1 MAVDTHRLR
10 ELYPF
15 EGRFLDLEGGRMH
28 FLDEGSAEGAPVLML
43 HGNPSWSFLF
53 RDLVKAWRPH
63 GRAIVPDHIGMGLSD
78 KPEDDRYPYTLSRR
92 VDDVEAL
99 LAHLGITGPVSLV
112 LHDWGGMIG
121 MAWAAR
127 HPERVAR
134 IVAMN
139 TAAFRLPPTK
149 PFPWPLRIVRDTP
162 LGRGLV
168 RGFNAFAEVAS
179 RVCVVRPLAPEVRAA
194 FVAPYD
200 SWTHR
205 VATHR
210 FVADIPLGP
219 GDPAWRTVLEVEQAL
234 PGLAHV
240 PVLLGW
246 GARDFV
252 FDDHFLRE
260 WQARFPHAVTHRYA
274 DAGHY
279 VLEDAGDALIPEI
292 VRFLAAAEGGPPE
305 RRA

>member
-1 MAVDTHRLR
+1 MAVDVKQLGD
-10 ELYPF
+10 LYPF
-15 EGRFLDLEGGRMH
+15 EGRFLNLEGGRLH
-28 FLDEGSAEGAPVLML
+28 YLDEGAGAGPPVVML

-78 KPEDDRYPYTLSRR
+78 KPDEAHYPYTLSRR
-92 VDDVEAL
+92 VDDLEAL
-99 LAHLGITGPVSLV
+99 LDHLGVTGPVSLV

-127 HPERVAR
+127 HPERVAAV
-134 IVAMN
+134 VAMN
-139 TAAFRLPPTK
+139 TAAFRLPPSK
-149 PFPWPLRIVRDTP
+149 PFPWPLRLVRDTP
-162 LGRGLV
+162 LGLGLV
-168 RGFNAFAEVAS
+168 QGLNAFAEVAS
-179 RVCVVRPLAPEVRAA
+179 RVCVTRPLPAAVRAG

-200 SWTHR
+200 SWAHR

-219 GDPAWRTVLEVEQAL
+219 DDPAWATLLEVEQAL
-234 PGLAHV
+234 PRLADV
-240 PVLLGW
+240 PVMLGW

-260 WQARFPHAVTHRYA
+260 WQARFPNAETHRYA
-274 DAGHY
+274 EAGHY
-279 VLEDAGDALIPEI
+279 VLEDAGEALIPEI
-292 VRFLAAAEGGPPE
+292 VRFLSAVAAPE
-305 RRA
+305 KVSRT